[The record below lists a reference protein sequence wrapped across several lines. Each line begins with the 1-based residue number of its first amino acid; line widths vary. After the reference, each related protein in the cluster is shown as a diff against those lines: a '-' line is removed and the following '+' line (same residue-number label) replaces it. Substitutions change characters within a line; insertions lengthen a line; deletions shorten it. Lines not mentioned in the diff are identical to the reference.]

1 MLKYL
6 GIASR
11 NLLQHRRRSLFI
23 IVAIAI
29 VTILWVLLNGLSA
42 GIRATMLRA
51 ATTLSSG
58 HVNVAGF
65 FKITEGSAA
74 PVVTNYP
81 EVLAIVEAE
90 TAGLDYAIPRA
101 RGWAKV
107 VGPEGSL
114 YAGPSGIDIARERGL
129 KDILQ
134 LVPQKAYKEGGS
146 DQILGDLGRLAE
158 PGTALLFAEQARRL
172 GVDVGEQVTLSAP
185 TARGVNNTADVTV
198 VAVARDIGFMSAWG
212 LFVPHQVITD
222 LYQMTDQA
230 TGAIYVYLKDPD
242 RSHEVMV
249 HLREVLAAKGYRL
262 MEHVGQPFW
271 MKFDTVQRE
280 DWTGQKLD
288 LTTWKDEISFM
299 DQILGALDALRLF
312 LVGILMVLIMVGI
325 MNTLWIAIR
334 ERTREIGTLRA
345 IGMGRWGVL
354 LLFVLEAALLG
365 ALGAGTGLLLGSGL
379 ALGMNAAHIPVTSEA
394 FQVFTM
400 SETLWLLVD
409 PAWLASAFLSVT
421 LMTGVAALYPAYRA
435 SRLRPVSAIH
445 QVG

>member
-1 MLKYL
+1 MIKYL
-6 GIASR
+6 GIALR
-11 NLLQHRRRSLFI
+11 NLLQHRRRSLFLI
-23 IVAIAI
+23 TAIAI
-29 VTILWVLLNGLSA
+29 VTTLWVLLNGLSA
-42 GIRATMLRA
+42 GIRDTMLRA

-58 HVNVAGF
+58 HVNVGGF
-65 FKITEGSAA
+65 YKITEGSAA
-74 PVVTNYP
+74 PVVANYA
-81 EVLAIVEAE
+81 EVLALVEKE
-90 TAGLDYAIPRA
+90 TPGLDYAIPRA

-107 VGPEGSL
+107 VGPDGSI

-129 KDILQ
+129 KDIIQ
-134 LVPQKAYKEGGS
+134 LAPQKAYKEGGS
-146 DQILGDLGRLAE
+146 DEVRGSLDRLAE
-158 PGTALLFAEQARRL
+158 PNTALLFAAQAKRL
-172 GVDVGEQVTLSAP
+172 GVDVGEQLTLSAP

-198 VAVARDIGFMSAWG
+198 VAIAKDIGFMSAWG
-212 LFVPHQVITD
+212 LFVPHHVITD
-222 LYQMTDQA
+222 LYQLSDRA

-249 HLREVLAAKGYRL
+249 HLREVLEAQGYRL

-288 LTTWKDEISFM
+288 LTTWEDEISFM
-299 DQILGALDALRLF
+299 NQILGVLDVLRAS

-345 IGMGRWGVL
+345 IGMSRAGVL
-354 LLFVLEAALLG
+354 FLFVVEAALLG
-365 ALGAGTGLLLGSGL
+365 AIGAGAGL
-379 ALGMNAAHIPVTSEA
+379 AIGGGLSLAMNAARLPVTNEA

-400 SETLWLLVD
+400 SDTLWLLVD
-409 PAWLASAFLSVT
+409 PVWLLLAFLSVT
-421 LMTGVAALYPAYRA
+421 VMTALAALYPAYRA